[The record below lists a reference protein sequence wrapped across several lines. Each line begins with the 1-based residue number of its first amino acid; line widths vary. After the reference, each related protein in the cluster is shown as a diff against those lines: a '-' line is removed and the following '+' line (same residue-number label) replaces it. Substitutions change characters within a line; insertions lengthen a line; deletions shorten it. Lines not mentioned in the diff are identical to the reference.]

1 MAEMSSIEERRVEA
15 YLTPLRRLTPV
26 TSANRVRRR
35 RGLGV
40 AVVLVVVLAGLSIG
54 AVAVARETFA
64 THATPARS
72 GVARSRSHLL
82 QADRNG
88 HPTGRS
94 ASRGAWRASF
104 LASEPLRRSGTEWRR
119 HRLRGRRRFASGW
132 NGGRGCRKRERR
144 RPRRI
149 HPKARRSERSATRP
163 AAVLSDVP
171 RLDRS
176 RSFQA
181 DWTLSRPTRF

>member
-64 THATPARS
+64 THATPERAPASLGAGLTCSKLIGMDARRAAALLA
-72 GVARSRSHLL
+72 ARGERLS
-82 QADRNG
+82 
-88 HPTGRS
+88 
-94 ASRGAWRASF
+94 WRLNRYVDPAQ
-104 LASEPLRRSGTEWRR
+104 
-119 HRLRGRRRFASGW
+119 
-132 NGGRGCRKRERR
+132 NGGVIGYADAVDSPPAGTVVEDVANAKGGGLVVSIRKLGDPNAPPLGP
-144 RPRRI
+144 PRC
-149 HPKARRSERSATRP
+149 
-163 AAVLSDVP
+163 
-171 RLDRS
+171 
-176 RSFQA
+176 
-181 DWTLSRPTRF
+181 